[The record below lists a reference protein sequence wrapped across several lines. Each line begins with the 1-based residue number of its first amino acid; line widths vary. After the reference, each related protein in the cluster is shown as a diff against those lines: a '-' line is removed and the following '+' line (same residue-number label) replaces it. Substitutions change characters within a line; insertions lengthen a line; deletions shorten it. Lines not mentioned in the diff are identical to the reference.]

1 MKERE
6 KLVCFVLVSGLGC
19 RYLEAAYWKMEG
31 DGKRVVDTLEES
43 IAWRESV
50 RAHKLRKEDVIVRG
64 AKGAIL
70 VKGHDLQR

>member
-1 MKERE
+1 M
-6 KLVCFVLVSGLGC
+6 LVTGLGC
-19 RYLEAAYWKMEG
+19 RYLEGAYWKMEH
-31 DGKRVVDTLEES
+31 DGKRVVDVFEET

-50 RAHKLRKEDVIVRG
+50 RAHKLRKEDVVLRG